1 MEKRRVWTV
10 LRKRE
15 QVPTGSSYALLEAL
29 LKEYCKE
36 QGYEVVGHSDL
47 VGDFKS
53 VGKELETIAV
63 EQDIDVIVVTAR
75 KQISRDPAE
84 LISAIRALEPHEVY
98 FEFIAAPHYVTE
110 MDIVAEEVY
119 KELKG
124 YKTPW
129 GTVL

>member
-15 QVPTGSSYALLEAL
+15 QVPPGSSYALLEAL

-36 QGYEVVGHSDL
+36 QDYEVVGHSDL
-47 VGDFKS
+47 AGDFKS
-53 VGKELETIAV
+53 VCKELETIAV

-84 LISAIRALEPHEVY
+84 LIRAIRALEPHEVY
-98 FEFIAAPHYVTE
+98 FEFIAAPHHVTE
-110 MDIVAEEVY
+110 MDIVAEEAY

>member
-1 MEKRRVWTV
+1 MEKRRVWTI

-15 QVPTGSSYALLEAL
+15 QVPPGSSYALLEVL
-29 LKEYCKE
+29 LKDYCKE
-36 QGYEVVGHSDL
+36 QDYEVVGHSDL
-47 VGDFKS
+47 VGDFKAIC
-53 VGKELETIAV
+53 KELETIAE

-84 LISAIRALEPHEVY
+84 MIRAIRALEQHEVY
-98 FEFIAAPHYVTE
+98 FEFIAAPHHITE
-110 MDIVAEEVY
+110 MDIVAEEAY

-129 GTVL
+129 GAVL